1 MIKRIK
7 LLSSKEYQEY
17 FELPTFNYEEQKK
30 LFSVDL
36 IKEKLDRLN
45 TLQSKIFF
53 ILDVGYFLANSRF
66 FNFSYAA
73 VKQDIKFILDHHF
86 QGKTFKKN
94 K

>member
-36 IKEKLDRLN
+36 IKEKLD
-45 TLQSKIFF
+45 
-53 ILDVGYFLANSRF
+53 
-66 FNFSYAA
+66 
-73 VKQDIKFILDHHF
+73 
-86 QGKTFKKN
+86 
-94 K
+94 

>member
-30 LFSVDL
+30 LFSVGL

-53 ILDVGYFLANSRF
+53 ILVSCNASIVG
-66 FNFSYAA
+66 
-73 VKQDIKFILDHHF
+73 
-86 QGKTFKKN
+86 
-94 K
+94 